1 MWSGDGGRCGKRGLR
16 KLAVN
21 ARHII
26 LHAIAGRDSFN
37 ASSRVA
43 GAVQALRGRRS
54 RNDRRKNKL
63 DFPAG
68 HWPGYCV
75 LIPLSAKDT
84 FPNELAIARHI
95 ILDPAS

>member
-1 MWSGDGGRCGKRGLR
+1 LR
-16 KLAVN
+16 KLAGN
-21 ARHII
+21 ASHII
-26 LHAIAGRDSFN
+26 LHAITGRDYSN
-37 ASSRVA
+37 ASSRLA

-68 HWPGYCV
+68 HWPGCAV
-75 LIPLSAKDT
+75 LIPLSVKDT
-84 FPNELAIARHI
+84 CPNELAIARHL